1 MFMEIAGGHGPGG
14 EPWEPKCH
22 GCKLL
27 IDDAHETV
35 KIEFDQSGRLGKLN
49 GTYHAECASP
59 LLKLKRAHDM
69 LGRFPG

>member
-14 EPWEPKCH
+14 EPWEATCR

-27 IDDAHETV
+27 IDDDHDAVE
-35 KIEFDQSGRLGKLN
+35 IQFDGSEKLQKLS

-59 LLKLKRAHDM
+59 LLKLKRAHDL